1 VGVIQRWRDRSSI
14 NTPVTE
20 RTRIRPE
27 ILALTRSAE
36 GFLAEE
42 EGLKLFELAK
52 RSACRAPC
60 LEIGSYCGK
69 STLFLAE
76 GCRASGGHCV
86 FSVDHHSGSAEQQSG
101 QEYYNPKLY
110 DPELGRINT
119 LPYFVRNLFQAGLL
133 DWVIPVIGDSA
144 RVGKNW
150 AGPLALVFIDGGHA
164 DENVRSDY
172 ETWSRHVI
180 SGGYVCFHDVFLNPA
195 GGGQAPR
202 RLFDEVKSSPRWQ
215 LEGLYSS
222 LGVLRRR

>member
-1 VGVIQRWRDRSSI
+1 MNAPLTG
-14 NTPVTE
+14 

-27 ILALTRSAE
+27 TLDLARAAE

-42 EGLKLFELAK
+42 EGIKLFELAE
-52 RSACRAPC
+52 RSAYGAPC

-86 FSVDHHSGSAEQQSG
+86 FSIDHHSGSAEQQPG

-110 DPELGRINT
+110 DHELGRINT
-119 LPYFVRNLFQAGLL
+119 LPHFLRNLFQAGLL

-150 AGPLALVFIDGGHA
+150 AGPLALVFIDGGHT

-172 ETWSRHVI
+172 ETWCRHVI
-180 SGGYVCFHDVFLNPA
+180 SGGYVCFHDVFLDPA
-195 GGGQAPR
+195 AGGQAPR
-202 RLFDEVKSSPRWQ
+202 RLFDEAKGSRMWE
-215 LEGLYSS
+215 LEGLYST